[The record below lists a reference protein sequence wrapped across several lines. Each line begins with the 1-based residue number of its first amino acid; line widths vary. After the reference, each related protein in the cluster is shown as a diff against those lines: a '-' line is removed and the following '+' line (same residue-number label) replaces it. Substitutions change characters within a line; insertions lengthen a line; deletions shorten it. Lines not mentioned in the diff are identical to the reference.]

1 MQYYVLNSTV
11 TLGYTGLQPGQIVSY
26 TYNDGTSHPLAD
38 GVNTFTMPNSDISV
52 SAEVETPAF
61 GGDGTAQSPYTI
73 GAKSTLNLLS
83 INVNSGESYQG
94 KYFILTDDID
104 MAGSE
109 YVENNRVDYLYTA
122 WENGEFVYNKS
133 CSNGYDYG
141 SIKRLNYFEWIRD
154 FDIPT
159 TNNLSERSLRFA
171 KTKDKISGQ
180 FESVNYAK
188 HFADIRTYP
197 GTCAANGI
205 NEYTALLR
213 LTRGNP
219 FSLSEILSGAT

>member
-1 MQYYVLNSTV
+1 MSNYY
-11 TLGYTGLQPGQIVSY
+11 
-26 TYNDGTSHPLAD
+26 
-38 GVNTFTMPNSDISV
+38 
-52 SAEVETPAF
+52 
-61 GGDGTAQSPYTI
+61 
-73 GAKSTLNLLS
+73 LL
-83 INVNSGESYQG
+83 
-94 KYFILTDDID
+94 K
-104 MAGSE
+104 
-109 YVENNRVDYLYTA
+109 
-122 WENGEFVYNKS
+122 NGEFVYNKS

-180 FESVNYAK
+180 FESVDYAK